1 MPNYH
6 RRSIFI
12 VCGFWGR
19 DIRVFT
25 RSKADM
31 RLRRYDNCVLKVI
44 NPVNLFTCNCSGTFI
59 IQEDNN
65 NYIFVGNYEIYRFKP
80 IDDITR
86 CIIHVFS
93 ASSFT
98 PCAVDVDGNKYF
110 MYEKV
115 YFKNPA
121 CQQAFDYELIY
132 RGEEF

>member
-1 MPNYH
+1 MSNYH
-6 RRSIFI
+6 CRSMFK
-12 VCGFWGR
+12 VCGFCGGNISIYVR
-19 DIRVFT
+19 NEDNVC
-25 RSKADM
+25 SK
-31 RLRRYDNCVLKVI
+31 RYDVCVLKVI
-44 NPVNLFTCNCSGTFI
+44 NPMNLFTCNCSGTFI
-59 IQEDNN
+59 IQEDKN
-65 NYIFVGNYEIYRFKP
+65 NYVFVGNYEIYRFKP
-80 IDDITR
+80 IDDITS

-98 PCAVDVDGNKYF
+98 PCAIDADGNKYF